1 MGWSIKQAH
10 VFVINYASKLSSK
23 VGSKYGVAASSFL
36 PAANYMPAER
46 RIRRL
51 QRKGQ
56 ERTTH
61 GRRTGKQAEERKGLS
76 SVRPSVRPA
85 SLMAVS
91 VTLTDWRALNCPFQS
106 IQCHRVRE
114 REWRRPKCAW
124 VCHPP
129 TPPCV
134 HSALKTCK
142 SGRLSLLMSLVYTDT
157 HVFVM
162 TRTCI
167 VR

>member
-1 MGWSIKQAH
+1 MPVNCPQKW
-10 VFVINYASKLSSK
+10 
-23 VGSKYGVAASSFL
+23 GVNMAWRRPPSFL
-36 PAANYMPAER
+36 QPITCPLKGEFVVCSEKGKKER
-46 RIRRL
+46 RTDDGRANRR
-51 QRKGQ
+51 RKG
-56 ERTTH
+56 R
-61 GRRTGKQAEERKGLS
+61 GF
-76 SVRPSVRPA
+76 RPSVRPA

-114 REWRRPKCAW
+114 REWRQPKCAW